1 MGRTEKKI
9 LGKGIEVIVE
19 LLKRAYCD
27 EILIFHYY
35 WYVGIN
41 MEGLGLVTYATALKA
56 QSTGELMHAELL
68 ANRISELNSRA
79 PSNPIEWRKFSTIGD
94 LDPAK
99 HLTLRSALERALDFE
114 GKAVENYTNL
124 VLKATEANDYVT
136 RRLAETI
143 LADEV
148 KDEQHTK
155 DVLKH
160 LELR

>member
-1 MGRTEKKI
+1 
-9 LGKGIEVIVE
+9 
-19 LLKRAYCD
+19 
-27 EILIFHYY
+27 
-35 WYVGIN
+35 
-41 MEGLGLVTYATALKA
+41 
-56 QSTGELMHAELL
+56 
-68 ANRISELNSRA
+68 
-79 PSNPIEWRKFSTIGD
+79 
-94 LDPAK
+94 
-99 HLTLRSALERALDFE
+99 LERALDFE
-114 GKAVENYTNL
+114 EKAVENYTNL

>member
-9 LGKGIEVIVE
+9 LGKGIEIIVE

-27 EILIFHYY
+27 EIRIFHYY

-41 MEGLGLVTYATALKA
+41 MEGLGLVTYAAALKA

-79 PSNPIEWRKFSTIGD
+79 PSDPIEWRKLSTIGD

-114 GKAVENYTNL
+114 GKAVGNYTNL

>member
-1 MGRTEKKI
+1 M
-9 LGKGIEVIVE
+9 
-19 LLKRAYCD
+19 
-27 EILIFHYY
+27 
-35 WYVGIN
+35 
-41 MEGLGLVTYATALKA
+41 
-56 QSTGELMHAELL
+56 
-68 ANRISELNSRA
+68 
-79 PSNPIEWRKFSTIGD
+79 
-94 LDPAK
+94 
-99 HLTLRSALERALDFE
+99 RSALERALDFE
-114 GKAVENYTNL
+114 GKAVGNYTNL